1 METDRIDDSI
11 YNQQDVYTNSNSDYQ
26 QQAPRQ
32 QMYYTDPVAPPPTP
46 EPVKKVSF
54 FDEIDKNVWIMLF
67 IAFILGFFMGKTMQP
82 VILRQ

>member
-11 YNQQDVYTNSNSDYQ
+11 YNQQDVYTNNNEYQ

-32 QMYYTDPVAPPPTP
+32 QMYYTEPVAAPPAA
-46 EPVKKVSF
+46 PVKKVSF